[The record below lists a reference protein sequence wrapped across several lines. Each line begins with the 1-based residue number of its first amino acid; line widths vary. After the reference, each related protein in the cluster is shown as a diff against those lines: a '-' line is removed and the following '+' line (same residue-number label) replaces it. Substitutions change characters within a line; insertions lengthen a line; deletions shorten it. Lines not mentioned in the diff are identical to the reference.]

1 MKIVKTFLVALLLI
15 ACQNKKQEAMND
27 KKIFHFGATVTN
39 PHDYPVEIHEG
50 YIANDKEMM
59 SPFMNVGRIDQA
71 WDNDGSDNSGGT
83 GMPTNFSLTWLSYA
97 EKKFWLVE
105 GKISPAAQA
114 KIQTLFEAG
123 YEHTQWR
130 SDGTG
135 TESHITYKTLC
146 FGLAPSGLVVLWLAG
161 EDRRV
166 EIETYQAK
174 ETHISPNAFYRNPDN
189 LNEDQFFDRWFKIGT
204 PEETQ
209 AYIAQNGLPLN
220 RWRNYRK
227 KFNYRFNI
235 NFYKEDREP
244 TDRQTKYFNGE
255 TEYVQHKDLY
265 IYQEKALPSYASL
278 EFNKYNADVD
288 FDGDELLKVFS
299 QLSKNHPNK
308 NIDINV
314 KVAFEY
320 ETLTFT
326 VQCEDEVI
334 PLKNVKVKMWE
345 NYIDFTNRKIE

>member
-189 LNEDQFFDRWFKIGT
+189 FNEKEFLDDYYTLT
-204 PEETQ
+204 PKETQ
-209 AYIAQNGLPLN
+209 AYIAQYGLPLN

-227 KFNYRFNI
+227 KYNYRFTIQYYNI
-235 NFYKEDREP
+235 KIGII
-244 TDRQTKYFNGE
+244 YF
-255 TEYVQHKDLY
+255 
-265 IYQEKALPSYASL
+265 
-278 EFNKYNADVD
+278 
-288 FDGDELLKVFS
+288 LLCFS
-299 QLSKNHPNK
+299 KFL
-308 NIDINV
+308 
-314 KVAFEY
+314 
-320 ETLTFT
+320 
-326 VQCEDEVI
+326 
-334 PLKNVKVKMWE
+334 
-345 NYIDFTNRKIE
+345 